1 MADIISELASK
12 SGVSSDLAKKGVG
25 ALLSFIQEKLPAD
38 SFSKVLSAI
47 PGGDNMMA
55 AVGETGPEPSAGV
68 LNTISGLAG
77 KLFGGAGG
85 ATALVSKLTQLGFS
99 ADQLQKFLPTAIEFL
114 KSKLPPDILN
124 KLTSLIPIAAK

>member
-12 SGVSSDLAKKGVG
+12 AGVSSDLAKKGMG
-25 ALLSFIQEKLPAD
+25 ALLSFAKEKLPAD

-55 AVGETGPEPSAGV
+55 TAAETGPEPSAGV
-68 LNTISGLAG
+68 LNTLSGLAG
-77 KLFGGAGG
+77 KLLGGAGG

-99 ADQLQKFLPTAIEFL
+99 ADQLQNFLPTLLEFL
-114 KSKLPPDILN
+114 KSKLPPDVMN
-124 KLTSLIPIAAK
+124 KITSLIPIGTK